1 MCGPSLF
8 RAGAARLYFHPW
20 KRAGSEDNLAGFVEH
35 ILSSRKQ
42 AVGQRYPICTA
53 MDEFGI
59 RRLCIIVV
67 AVDLN
72 QAGSCPHAIHIVIQA
87 SDLFHNP
94 VLDFRVRIGVG
105 AWARVQGQD
114 QEWDPR
120 PEDRS
125 SYRLH
130 QRCRRWQAANRWFC

>member
-59 RRLCIIVV
+59 RRLCVIIV

-72 QAGSCPHAIHIVIQA
+72 QTSIGLDAVHVVIQLA
-87 SDLFHNP
+87 ILADDAILQLGIRLRRRNRCISP
-94 VLDFRVRIGVG
+94 
-105 AWARVQGQD
+105 
-114 QEWDPR
+114 
-120 PEDRS
+120 
-125 SYRLH
+125 SYRP
-130 QRCRRWQAANRWFC
+130 RRSCRTWQAAGRWSC

>member
-1 MCGPSLF
+1 MCSPSLF

-42 AVGQRYPICTA
+42 AVGQRYPVCTA

-105 AWARVQGQD
+105 GWARVQG

-125 SYRLH
+125 SCRPRRSH
-130 QRCRRWQAANRWFC
+130 RSQREADRSCD